1 MVSLPKVVGVL
12 SCGFV
17 LCLGVSHAA
26 PASAAD
32 DMNAGQTD
40 RKGSQSTGKSE
51 QDKMKGDDMK
61 AAEPDRKGG
70 QAGMKGA
77 EDKTKRVDTAGKPS
91 PSEKKKEI
99 KQNEMGEIT
108 K

>member
-1 MVSLPKVVGVL
+1 MVSIPKVVSIL

-17 LCLGVSHAA
+17 LCLGLSHAS

-32 DMNAGQTD
+32 DMNTGQTD
-40 RKGSQSTGKSE
+40 RKGSQSTGKDE
-51 QDKMKGDDMK
+51 QDKMKGDDMR
-61 AAEPDRKGG
+61 AAEADRKGG

-91 PSEKKKEI
+91 EKKKEI
-99 KQNEMGEIT
+99 KQNELGEIT

>member
-1 MVSLPKVVGVL
+1 MVFIHTTVGVL

-17 LCLGVSHAA
+17 LCLGLSYAA

-40 RKGSQSTGKSE
+40 RKGSQSTGKGE
-51 QDKMKGDDMK
+51 QDKMKGADMR
-61 AAEPDRKGG
+61 AAEADRKSG

-77 EDKTKRVDTAGKPS
+77 DEKTKRVDTAGKPS
-91 PSEKKKEI
+91 EKKKEI
-99 KQNEMGEIT
+99 KQNELGEIT

>member
-1 MVSLPKVVGVL
+1 MAFIHKTVGVL

-17 LCLGVSHAA
+17 LCLGLSHAA

-40 RKGSQSTGKSE
+40 RQGSQSTGKGA
-51 QDKMKGDDMK
+51 QDKMKGDDMR
-61 AAEPDRKGG
+61 AAEADGKGG

-91 PSEKKKEI
+91 EKKKEI
-99 KQNEMGEIT
+99 KQNELGEIT